1 MGYRSDI
8 VLGISFP
15 SHDALIAF
23 ASAQRITG
31 DERTREALKEYFI
44 THHRDGCVLWAQ
56 FESVKWCLDD
66 PDVMAHNK
74 LLTAAG
80 NDGYTTFIA
89 GIGEDFADTRWEV
102 SWADTYSSAAIYEL
116 FGVERKLITPE
127 QGKKLG
133 E

>member
-8 VLGISFP
+8 ALGISFP

-56 FESVKWCLDD
+56 FESVKWYPDD

-74 LLTAAG
+74 LLTAA
-80 NDGYTTFIA
+80 NDAGYRTFTA
-89 GIGEDFADTRWEV
+89 EIGEAVGDIKWEV
-102 SWADTYSSAAIYEL
+102 RWADTYSSDAIYEL
-116 FGVERKLITPE
+116 FGIERKLITPE